1 VKKIMKKEKCYLN
14 VVDLF
19 KNPINKSTKNWSHM
33 KKKISQ
39 QHLYNY

>member
-1 VKKIMKKEKCYLN
+1 MKKMKLQ
-14 VVDLF
+14 LLKI
-19 KNPINKSTKNWSHM
+19 KNPTNKSTKNWSHM